1 MVRKAAIAILGLWLS
16 GTAFATTYTVVGS
29 TYTTVFSPYTT
40 AMSVT
45 GTFDTANPLPANMT
59 NLDIGPNGSG
69 LVTAW
74 SFFDG
79 VNTFT
84 QANSAPEPGVGSFSV
99 GTDAKGNI
107 TSFGIDLESPRPPN
121 AINDVMNTLD
131 INSSGPGFE
140 AVFDATTCAALVGN
154 QCNSFFSVSTYAL
167 STNSFAFTPNFT
179 AVPPTIAKSF
189 AAGSVQINGT
199 TSLTFTLANPD
210 VATTLTGVAFADNF
224 PAGMLVATPNGLAST
239 CGGVATAVQGTG
251 SVSLTGATIA
261 SNSSCTLTVNVT
273 TTSAGTLTNTTGSV
287 TSTNSLPGNMAS
299 ATLVVA
305 AAPPPPIPTLQ
316 QWALWL
322 LGLLLAITG
331 AQLRRKRTS
340 TRHAAVARTAHSA
353 KHH

>member
-1 MVRKAAIAILGLWLS
+1 VAERNG
-16 GTAFATTYTVVGS
+16 FATTYTVVGS

-40 AMSVT
+40 AMAVS
-45 GTFDTANPLPANMT
+45 GTFDTASPLPANMT

-84 QANSAPEPGVGSFSV
+84 QVNSAPGAIGSFAV

-107 TSFGIDLESPRPPN
+107 TSFGIDLESPPPPN

-131 INSSGPGFE
+131 INSSGPGFTLVE
-140 AVFDATTCAALVGN
+140 DAATCTALMGN
-154 QCNSFFSVSTYAL
+154 QCNSFFGSNYAIA
-167 STNSFAFTPNFT
+167 TVSFAFTPNFT

-189 AAGSVQINGT
+189 TAGSVQINGI

-210 VATTLTGVAFADNF
+210 VATTLTGVAFADSF

-287 TSTNSLPGNMAS
+287 TSTNSLPGNTAS

-305 AAPPPPIPTLQ
+305 VPPPPPIPTLQ

-322 LGLLLAITG
+322 LGLLLAVTG
-331 AQLRRKRTS
+331 AGVTGHWRRGPRGAGGGDARTS
-340 TRHAAVARTAHSA
+340 GLG
-353 KHH
+353 